1 MNGCQPLPQGLPPRH
16 DESRPGRESTGR
28 WKLQQF
34 YPFRC
39 TSSISMKAIAY
50 SKAMAAPAA

>member
-16 DESRPGRESTGR
+16 DESRSGRESTER
-28 WKLQQF
+28 WMVYQF

-39 TSSISMKAIAY
+39 TSSIIMKAIAY

>member
-1 MNGCQPLPQGLPPRH
+1 MNGCQPLRTAFRH
-16 DESRPGRESTGR
+16 GMASRVPGESTGR
-28 WKLQQF
+28 WMLQQF

-39 TSSISMKAIAY
+39 TSSIIMKAIAY

>member
-1 MNGCQPLPQGLPPRH
+1 MNGWQPLPNGLPKRH
-16 DESRPGRESTGR
+16 GESRPGGESAGR
-28 WKLQQF
+28 WMLQQF

-50 SKAMAAPAA
+50 SKAMPAPAA